1 MHAIQRTPRAAPPR
15 FQGHRRSVHA
25 AARPASPAFH
35 GPPSH
40 QHTDRLGATLARAVR
55 RRATQPVLQR
65 AIIAIDGPTDN
76 AAAKN
81 STRACVANLQAKAG
95 RGNVAGPDLLANL
108 APAPG
113 PALGSPNETLYVLGH
128 GSRFGTVAGVAP
140 DAMAQ
145 QLKDWYAGQA
155 YTGEIRLVACHSAW
169 TGTETTNTGALVP
182 ITRSYADRVAQRFAD
197 SPSRTFRPSSVQGLL
212 GIGWVRPDTGKQISI
227 DVPEYRALDAQE
239 KADFTTGGQQGFDDT
254 SLLLAGH
261 IHTGAA
267 AKVKYQVPYSKAK
280 NAFGFVKGT
289 ADDAFKTIRGF
300 F

>member
-1 MHAIQRTPRAAPPR
+1 MLAIQRTPRAAPPQ
-15 FQGHRRSVHA
+15 FPGDRRGMPA
-25 AARPASPAFH
+25 AVAPASPAF
-35 GPPSH
+35 GSRPSG

-55 RRATQPVLQR
+55 RRATQPLLQR
-65 AIIAIDGPTDN
+65 AIIAIDGPTDST
-76 AAAKN
+76 AAKN

-95 RGNVAGPDLLANL
+95 GRGNVAGPDVLANI
-108 APAPG
+108 AHG
-113 PALGSPNETLYVLGH
+113 PALASQDENLYVLGH
-128 GSRFGTVAGVAP
+128 GSRFGTVAGVTP

-145 QLKDWYAGQA
+145 QLKDWYTGQP

-169 TGTETTNTGALVP
+169 TGTEVTNTGALVP
-182 ITRSYADRVAQRFAD
+182 IARSYADRVAQRFAD
-197 SPSRTFRPSSVQGLL
+197 RPSRTFRPSSVQGLL

-227 DVPEYRALDAQE
+227 DVPEYRDLDAQE

-267 AKVKYQVPYSKAK
+267 AKVKYQVPYSRAK

-289 ADDAFKTIRGF
+289 ADDVFKSIGGLF
-300 F
+300 